1 MDFPVRPEELTP
13 GWLNDALRA
22 AGAIDTAR
30 VVSCQVS
37 PLAEKQGFYGQVV
50 RTPVYDRRRRGA
62 PRLLIAKFASAVPEM
77 RKRAVPAYVREVR
90 FYQQVAGRT
99 SLPVPA
105 CYFTIDAET
114 GLHLLLLEDMAP
126 AQRRTRRAAHRRR
139 RSLPSAS
146 SRRFMRSGGRIRC

>member
-1 MDFPVRPEELTP
+1 
-13 GWLNDALRA
+13 
-22 AGAIDTAR
+22 
-30 VVSCQVS
+30 
-37 PLAEKQGFYGQVV
+37 
-50 RTPVYDRRRRGA
+50 
-62 PRLLIAKFASAVPEM
+62 M

-105 CYFTIDAET
+105 CYFAGIDAET

-126 AQRRTRRAAHRRR
+126 ARSGARVQGCTPAQAELAIRAI
-139 RSLPSAS
+139 